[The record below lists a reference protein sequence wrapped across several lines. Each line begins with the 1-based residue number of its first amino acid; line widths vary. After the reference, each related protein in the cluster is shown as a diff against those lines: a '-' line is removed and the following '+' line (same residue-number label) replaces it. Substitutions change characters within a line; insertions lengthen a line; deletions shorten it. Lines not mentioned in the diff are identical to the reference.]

1 MNSLKRADDTAEGR
15 RVADTAADSGGSKLR
30 GPYLSEEQWGTV
42 REDYSAATPI
52 RDRGTR

>member
-30 GPYLSEEQWGTV
+30 GPYLSEQQWGTV